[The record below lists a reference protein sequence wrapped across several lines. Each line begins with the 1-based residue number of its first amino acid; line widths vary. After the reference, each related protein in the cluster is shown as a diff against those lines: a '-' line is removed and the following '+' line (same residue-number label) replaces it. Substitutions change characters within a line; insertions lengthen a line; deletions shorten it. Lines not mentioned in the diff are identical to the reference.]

1 MTELANYLYA
11 SRTKEEEDVLAV
23 KVFCVLASI
32 LAFLIASG
40 LL

>member
-1 MTELANYLYA
+1 MTELAHYPYA

-40 LL
+40 IV